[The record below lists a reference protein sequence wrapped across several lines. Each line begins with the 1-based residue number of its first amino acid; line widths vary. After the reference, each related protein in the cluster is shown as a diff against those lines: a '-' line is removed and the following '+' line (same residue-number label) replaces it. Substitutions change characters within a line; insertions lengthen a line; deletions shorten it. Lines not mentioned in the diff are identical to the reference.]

1 MSANNT
7 RPGPAIHLAPL
18 ACLTLWGLSGL
29 GIHAL
34 ARAQAALPETRLPD
48 TEVRAHYLNT
58 QGEQTSASEGT
69 VSGALLQRR
78 PVLRPAEVLEFVPG
92 IIVSQHSG
100 DGKANQYYLR
110 GFNLDHG
117 TDFATWVDGMPVN
130 MPTHAHGQGYTDL
143 NFLIPELVQAIHY
156 RKGTFSAEDGDF
168 ASAGSARIQLKDR
181 LQDGPTDQNGLA
193 AITVGEH
200 NFVRTLVAGSTELNA
215 GPLLYAIEGAYNDGP
230 WQQPQHHQRVNAL
243 LRHGVQDGATRHS
256 FTAMLYSARW
266 NSTDQVPQRA
276 VDSGEIGRFG
286 AVDPSDGGHSQRSSL
301 SWQATRVVND
311 GEWQAG
317 IYAIHSRL
325 SLFSNFTYFLDDE
338 ANGDQFQQAEKRLLL
353 GGQVQRSWTTPVAG
367 LDSRHSL
374 GLQWRHDRL
383 DPVGLYSAVGGE
395 RRELIQQSRVRQ
407 TSVGLHGQSET
418 RWLPWLRSVVGLR
431 IDRVSVDVDSSVADN
446 SGTRSDVAPSPK
458 LSLVFGP
465 WAKTEFFANTGW
477 GFHSNDARGMT
488 SRLTAK
494 VNPDTGSRDATA
506 PAHPLVRSRSNELGM
521 RGTWLPGWQTTVALW
536 QLNLDSELVF
546 VGDAGETEAS
556 GASRRHGIEVG
567 QHWQPAPGWWVDL
580 DLAWSKARFRQ
591 EQGDAP
597 NIGRRVPGAVERV
610 TSLGLSFDDKGPWTA
625 QLQLRHFGPRD
636 LIEDGSVRS
645 KGTTLAYARLGRKL
659 TPSTRVWIDVFNL
672 FNRQASDIDY
682 FYESRLASEPSG
694 QATADL
700 HSHPAEPRTVRV
712 SLAVAF

>member
-1 MSANNT
+1 VNT
-7 RPGPAIHLAPL
+7 TSPRAHRATTLRLSTLASLAAIALGAP
-18 ACLTLWGLSGL
+18 TW
-29 GIHAL
+29 
-34 ARAQAALPETRLPD
+34 ARAQAPTQETALPE
-48 TEVRAHYLNT
+48 TEVRAHYLGAP
-58 QGEQTSASEGT
+58 GEQLSASEGT

-92 IIVSQHSG
+92 VIVSQHSG

-156 RKGTFSAEDGDF
+156 RKGTFAAEDGDF
-168 ASAGSARIQLKDR
+168 SSAGSARLQLKDT
-181 LQDGPTDQNGLA
+181 LPKGQASL
-193 AITVGEH
+193 TVGE
-200 NFVRTLVAGSTELNA
+200 NRFVRTLLADSTELPA
-215 GPLLYAIEGAYNDGP
+215 GPLLYAVEAAYHDGP
-230 WQQPQHHQRVNAL
+230 WQNPQHHKRLNAL

-256 FTAMLYSARW
+256 LTAMVYSARW
-266 NSTDQVPQRA
+266 DSTDQVPQRA
-276 VDSGEIGRFG
+276 VASGEIGRFG
-286 AVDPSDGGHSQRSSL
+286 AIDPSDGGHSQRSSL

-317 IYAIHSRL
+317 LYAIHSRL
-325 SLFSNFTYFLDDE
+325 SLFSNFSYFRYDE
-338 ANGDQFQQAEKRLLL
+338 VNGDQFQQAEKRLVL
-353 GGQVQRSWTTPVAG
+353 GGQVQRSWTTPLAG
-367 LDSRHSL
+367 LESRHSL

-383 DPVGLYSAVGGE
+383 DPVGLYTAVGGE
-395 RRELIQQSRVRQ
+395 RREVIQQSRVRQ

-418 RWLPWLRSVVGLR
+418 RWLPWLRSIAGLR

-446 SGTRSDVAPSPK
+446 SGQRSDVAPSPK

-465 WAKTEFFANTGW
+465 WANTEFFANTGW

-494 VNPDTGSRDATA
+494 VNPDTGSRDAIGRA
-506 PAHPLVRSRSNELGM
+506 DPLVRTRGQELGL
-521 RGTWLPGWQTTVALW
+521 RGEWLPGWQTSVALW
-536 QLNLDSELVF
+536 RLQLDSELVF

-556 GASRRHGIEVG
+556 GASRRSGIELG

-580 DLAWSKARFRQ
+580 DLAWSKARFR
-591 EQGDAP
+591 EDQGDAP
-597 NIGRRVPGAVERV
+597 NAGRRVPGAVQGV
-610 TSLGLSFDDKGPWTA
+610 ASFGVSFDNKGPWTA
-625 QLQLRHFGPRD
+625 QFQLRHFGPRD
-636 LIEDGSVRS
+636 LIEDGSARS
-645 KGTTLAYARLGRKL
+645 KGTTLAYARLGRQL
-659 TPSTRVWIDVFNL
+659 TPDTRVWVDVFNL
-672 FNRQASDIDY
+672 FNRKVSDIDY

>member
-1 MSANNT
+1 MLQHRT
-7 RPGPAIHLAPL
+7 RPGPTNRLTPL
-18 ACLTLWGLSGL
+18 ACLTLLGLSGL
-29 GIHAL
+29 GVHTIS
-34 ARAQAALPETRLPD
+34 RAQTAPVETRLPD
-48 TEVRAHYLNT
+48 TEVRAHYLNAP
-58 QGEQTSASEGT
+58 GEQTSASEGT

-92 IIVSQHSG
+92 VIVSQHSG
-100 DGKANQYYLR
+100 DGKANQYHLR

-156 RKGTFSAEDGDF
+156 RKGTFAAEDGDF
-168 ASAGSARIQLKDR
+168 SSAGSARLQLKDQ
-181 LQDGPTDQNGLA
+181 LEKNQAT
-193 AITVGEH
+193 ITVGE
-200 NFVRTLVAGSTELNA
+200 NRFVRALVTGSAHVPA
-215 GPLLYAIEGAYNDGP
+215 GPLLYAFEGAHHDGP

-243 LRHGVQDGATRHS
+243 LRHGVQDGSTRHS

-266 NSTDQVPQRA
+266 DSTDQVPQRA

-286 AVDPSDGGHSQRSSL
+286 TIDPSDGGHSQRSSL

-317 IYAIHSRL
+317 LYAIHSRL
-325 SLFSNFTYFLDDE
+325 SLFSNFTYFLDDA
-338 ANGDQFQQAEKRLLL
+338 ANGDQFQQAEKRLVL
-353 GGQVQRSWTTPVAG
+353 GGQVQRSWTTPLAG

-383 DPVGLYSAVGGE
+383 DPVGLYTAVGGE
-395 RRELIQQSRVRQ
+395 RRDVIQQSRVRQ

-418 RWLPWLRSVVGLR
+418 RWLPWLRSVAGLR
-431 IDRVSVDVDSSVADN
+431 LDRVSVDVDSSVADN

-465 WAKTEFFANTGW
+465 WAKTELFANTGW

-494 VNPDTGSRDATA
+494 VNPDTGSRDVIGRAD
-506 PAHPLVRSRSNELGM
+506 PLVRTLGHELGL
-521 RGTWLPGWQTTVALW
+521 RSEWLPGWHTNVALW

-556 GASRRHGIEVG
+556 GASRRRGIEIG
-567 QHWQPAPGWWVDL
+567 QHWQPAPGWWL
-580 DLAWSKARFRQ
+580 DADVAWSKARFRQ
-591 EQGDAP
+591 DQGDAP
-597 NIGRRVPGAVERV
+597 SAGRHVPGAVERV
-610 TSLGLSFDDKGPWTA
+610 ASVGLSFDDKGPWTA
-625 QLQLRHFGPRD
+625 QFQLRHFGPRD

-645 KGTTLAYARLGRKL
+645 KGTTLAYARLGRQL
-659 TPSTRVWIDVFNL
+659 TPELRVWVDVFNL
-672 FNRQASDIDY
+672 FNRKVSDIDY

-694 QATADL
+694 QAAADL